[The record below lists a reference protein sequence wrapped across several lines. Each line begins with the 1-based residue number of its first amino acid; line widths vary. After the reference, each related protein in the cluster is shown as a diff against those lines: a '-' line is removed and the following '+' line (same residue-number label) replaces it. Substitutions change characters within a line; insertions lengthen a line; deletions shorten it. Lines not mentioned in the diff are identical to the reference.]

1 MKKVLILEDEVN
13 IRSFVV
19 INLQRAGYDTIE
31 AGTGAEALEQL
42 RQNPDIGVAILDI
55 MLPDIDGFEVCR
67 NIRATPIPCQFDFM
81 AVSSYDG
88 TATTGHLQMKKD
100 VSVEIKG
107 RHVVI
112 LEDILDS
119 GLTLRAVA
127 NHLSAMEPASLKIC
141 ALLDK
146 PARREAEIEADYVG
160 FTIPNEF
167 VVGYG
172 LDYNEKYR
180 NLPFIGVLKPE
191 VYGA

>member
-1 MKKVLILEDEVN
+1 MKKRTRRRPARHFHPLGIVLL
-13 IRSFVV
+13 
-19 INLQRAGYDTIE
+19 A
-31 AGTGAEALEQL
+31 AL
-42 RQNPDIGVAILDI
+42 
-55 MLPDIDGFEVCR
+55 
-67 NIRATPIPCQFDFM
+67 
-81 AVSSYDG
+81 
-88 TATTGHLQMKKD
+88 
-100 VSVEIKG
+100 
-107 RHVVI
+107 
-112 LEDILDS
+112 
-119 GLTLRAVA
+119 A